1 MTNQQPGTVP
11 LEATLAHTRRQRNA
25 IADENAMLWAHVEE
39 LTAERDQLREENDK
53 LRADALSSPEAG
65 TAAAGSAA
73 PGPYA

>member
-39 LTAERDQLREENDK
+39 LTAERDQLRAELEQA
-53 LRADALSSPEAG
+53 RSTDAA
-65 TAAAGSAA
+65 
-73 PGPYA
+73 